1 MADTG
6 SQALTMANTNIKVSF
21 ELERALIEFFRT
33 LIDLIPDPTVADTMR
48 KEMEKG
54 HVNVELIDEKDK
66 SEMKDLLSKQGM
78 KEGKDYIFGTWR
90 RPDGEPVLAI
100 FYNIKDEEKVLGEKA
115 KIDPAGRMN
124 KENNEFYESL
134 KKFGVNIDGT
144 VNKEQMDKFFQSC
157 GVDFRSQK
165 EIPERDLE
173 YASKLISSKFNFM
186 SEEQKNAIVQKLCR
200 SGAIEQLYATKAAG
214 IVGNK
219 TLLNH
224 ATDHLGRHA
233 VKSIHDLKETD
244 VLALSKRAE
253 MYGLKIA
260 VNGSESKGYT
270 VSFAQKDEDIMRRVQ
285 LDAKYDL
292 YGEAGEI
299 YKKTLVYEA
308 KYSKQVLESVI
319 NGEYPDGK
327 ALPDGC
333 MLVGSVQEQ
342 VLDRKGNPVT
352 DEKGNPVMAR
362 QTLEISGSKARMN
375 ADLHDKGAVQTFL
388 TSKNDYEK
396 NITKNFG
403 NSKPVLLNP
412 SQAKAYK
419 EASSESERMKI
430 LERARVYAEH
440 GISNKPVISRRE
452 KELIKQH
459 EKMRMNIFQKLEQ
472 SRPTEGK
479 LLSSLLASPLVMYVK
494 DQIINNEQSHDKDE
508 YFSGGNNFINEAEME
523 SSSASGSL
531 SEEERRFI
539 KDALESLEDAAD
551 EFDVL
556 EDGTKDFEVYCMD
569 DCILGEQGD
578 LEDISVQIASEE
590 QSFAASNMFEQ
601 QSINDE
607 MQQ

>member
-165 EIPERDLE
+165 DIPERDLE

-224 ATDHLGRHA
+224 ATDHLSRHA

-299 YKKTLVYEA
+299 YKKTLAYEA

-472 SRPTEGK
+472 SRPAEGK